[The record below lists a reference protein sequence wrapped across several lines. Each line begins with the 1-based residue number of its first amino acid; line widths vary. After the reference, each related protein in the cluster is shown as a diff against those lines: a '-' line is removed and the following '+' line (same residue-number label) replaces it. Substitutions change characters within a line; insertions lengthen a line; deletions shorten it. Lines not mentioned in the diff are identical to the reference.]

1 VLDNIL
7 NFQAS
12 WPTMGHKVAQTA
24 LFFGANDYGSTM
36 LEENVVSQAGAKHRR
51 VNEREI
57 VRQISEAGF
66 KPVQRGSLYET
77 LRVPDVEAILADKPE
92 VDFGALETAF

>member
-1 VLDNIL
+1 
-7 NFQAS
+7 
-12 WPTMGHKVAQTA
+12 MGHKIAQTA

-57 VRQISEAGF
+57 IRQIVEAGF
-66 KPVQRGSLYET
+66 SPVQRGSLYET
-77 LRVPDVEAILADKPE
+77 VRIPDAAAILADKPQI
-92 VDFGALETAF
+92 DFGALEAVG